1 MKVLILGHNG
11 MLGHMVHKYLTSKSL
26 NVETTHQRW
35 PSQEFKEF
43 VKEYDG
49 DFIINCIGAIH
60 QKTNNFDV
68 NWELPI
74 FLDFYSK
81 CRIIH
86 PGTDCEM
93 DNNDYGTSKKIARDF
108 IVNTS
113 KNTKSIKTSIIGPE
127 LNGSA
132 SLMEWFLSNEDRS
145 TVDGYNRYFWN
156 GNTTL
161 TWAEFSRELIDGW
174 EKYEAETILSSVCIT
189 KREIL
194 ESINE
199 IFDRKINILSKD
211 GEALNRCLPGQISTP
226 HIKIQLKRLKE
237 FYYDIQPKNIC

>member
-1 MKVLILGHNG
+1 MKILILGHTG

-26 NVETTHQRW
+26 TVETTSNRW

-43 VKEYDG
+43 VKDYDG

-81 CRIIH
+81 CKIIH

-93 DNNDYGTSKKIARDF
+93 DDDNYGTSKRIAKDF

-127 LNGSA
+127 LKGNA
-132 SLMEWFLSNEDRS
+132 SLMEWFLSNNDES
-145 TVDGYNRYFWN
+145 TVSGYSKYYWN

-161 TWAEFSRELIDGW
+161 TWSEFAYNVIKNWDDV
-174 EKYEAETILSSVCIT
+174 KKETILTSECIS
-189 KREIL
+189 KKEIL
-194 ESINE
+194 DSINIVEKNE
-199 IFDRKINILSKD
+199 ISVNKCLD
-211 GEALNRCLPGQISTP
+211 GGIITP
-226 HIKIQLKRLKE
+226 HIKEQLFKLKD
-237 FYYDIQPKNIC
+237 FYYD

>member
-1 MKVLILGHNG
+1 MSVLVLGHSG
-11 MLGHMVHKYLTSKSL
+11 MLGHMVLKYL
-26 NVETTHQRW
+26 ETKRIIVQTTNLRW
-35 PSQEFKEF
+35 PSDEFKTF
-43 VKEYDG
+43 VKNFKG

-81 CRIIH
+81 CKIIH

-93 DNNDYGTSKKIARDF
+93 DDDNYYGTSKRIAKDF

-127 LNGSA
+127 LKGNA
-132 SLMEWFLSNEDRS
+132 SLMEWFLSNNDES
-145 TVDGYNRYFWN
+145 TVSGYSKYYWN

-161 TWAEFSRELIDGW
+161 TWSEFAYNVIKNWDDV
-174 EKYEAETILSSVCIT
+174 KKETILTSECIS
-189 KREIL
+189 KKEIL
-194 ESINE
+194 DSIN
-199 IFDRKINILSKD
+199 IVFNRKINIVEKNEISVNKCLD
-211 GEALNRCLPGQISTP
+211 GGIITP
-226 HIKIQLKRLKE
+226 HIKEQLFKLKD
-237 FYYDIQPKNIC
+237 FYYD

>member
-1 MKVLILGHNG
+1 MRILILGHTG
-11 MLGHMVHKYLTSKSL
+11 MLGHMVHKYLISKSL

-49 DFIINCIGAIH
+49 DFIVNCIGAIH
-60 QKTNNFDV
+60 QKTKNFDV

-81 CRIIH
+81 CKIIH

-93 DNNDYGTSKKIARDF
+93 DDDDYGTSKRIARDF

-127 LNGSA
+127 LKGNA
-132 SLMEWFLSNEDRS
+132 SLMEWFLSNNDES
-145 TVDGYNRYFWN
+145 TVSGYSKYYWN

-161 TWAEFSRELIDGW
+161 TWSEFAYNVIKNWGDV
-174 EKYEAETILSSVCIT
+174 KKETILTSECIS
-189 KREIL
+189 KKEIL
-194 ESINE
+194 ESIN
-199 IFDRKINILSKD
+199 IVFNRKINIVEKNEISVNK
-211 GEALNRCLPGQISTP
+211 CLYSDKITP
-226 HIKIQLKRLKE
+226 HIKEQLFKLKD
-237 FYYDIQPKNIC
+237 FYYD

>member
-1 MKVLILGHNG
+1 MRILILGHTG

-26 NVETTHQRW
+26 TVETTSNRW

-43 VKEYDG
+43 VKDYDG
-49 DFIINCIGAIH
+49 DFIINCVGAIH
-60 QKTNNFDV
+60 QKTKNFDV

-81 CRIIH
+81 CKIIH

-93 DNNDYGTSKKIARDF
+93 DDDNYGTSKRIARDF

-127 LNGSA
+127 LKGNA
-132 SLMEWFLSNEDRS
+132 SLMEWFLSNNDES
-145 TVDGYNRYFWN
+145 TINGYSKYYWN

-161 TWAEFSRELIDGW
+161 TWSEFAYDIIKNWDTV
-174 EKYEAETILSSVCIT
+174 KKETILTSECIS
-189 KREIL
+189 KKDIL
-194 ESINE
+194 DSIN
-199 IFDRKINILSKD
+199 IVFNRKINIIEITEISFNK
-211 GEALNRCLPGQISTP
+211 CLYSNENTP
-226 HIKIQLKRLKE
+226 HIKTQLFKLKD
-237 FYYDIQPKNIC
+237 FYYD

>member
-1 MKVLILGHNG
+1 MRILILGHTG
-11 MLGHMVHKYLTSKSL
+11 MLGHMVHKYLTSKLL
-26 NVETTHQRW
+26 NVETAQHRW

-43 VKEYDG
+43 VKDYDG

-81 CRIIH
+81 CKIIH

-93 DNNDYGTSKKIARDF
+93 DDDNYGTSKRIARDF

-127 LNGSA
+127 LKGNA
-132 SLMEWFLSNEDRS
+132 SLMEWFLSNNDES
-145 TVDGYNRYFWN
+145 TVSGYSKYYWN

-161 TWAEFSRELIDGW
+161 TWSEFAYNVIKNWDDV
-174 EKYEAETILSSVCIT
+174 KKETILTSECIS
-189 KREIL
+189 KKEIL
-194 ESINE
+194 DSIN
-199 IFDRKINILSKD
+199 IAFNRKINIVEKNEISVNKC
-211 GEALNRCLPGQISTP
+211 LNSDKITP
-226 HIKIQLKRLKE
+226 HIKEQLFKLKD
-237 FYYDIQPKNIC
+237 FYYD

>member
-1 MKVLILGHNG
+1 MKILILGHTG

-26 NVETTHQRW
+26 TVETTSNRW

-43 VKEYDG
+43 VKDYDG

-81 CRIIH
+81 CKIIH

-93 DNNDYGTSKKIARDF
+93 DDDNYGTSKRIAKDF

-127 LNGSA
+127 LKGNA
-132 SLMEWFLSNEDRS
+132 SLMEWFLSNNDES
-145 TVDGYNRYFWN
+145 TVSGYSKYYWN

-161 TWAEFSRELIDGW
+161 TWSEFAYNVIKNWDDV
-174 EKYEAETILSSVCIT
+174 KKETILTSECIS
-189 KREIL
+189 KKEIL
-194 ESINE
+194 DSIN
-199 IFDRKINILSKD
+199 IVFNRKINIVEKNEISVNKCLD
-211 GEALNRCLPGQISTP
+211 GGIITP
-226 HIKIQLKRLKE
+226 HIK
-237 FYYDIQPKNIC
+237 